1 MKHEVTEH
9 NYYCEVNLAS
19 LVKRPAHTSPVTSTL
34 PGDTPE
40 DHDEPCRAH
49 AAGASTTTHCAVEP
63 GCCGCGGRGW
73 CCVRMGGLLCRVCE
87 AVTRRKTVDPP
98 APGLQHHLTLLD
110 LAAVGAVCA
119 ELGVR
124 IPRGGGIFTHVYVW
138 LGELPAVLVASTL
151 MLDLLL
157 MTAIAARS
165 SSEYLSAATNHS
177 VSAALHARLPLL
189 QESRYLAPHPDLL
202 AAALVLLT
210 TFMVVAGTK
219 LVCQVGIASTGVSL
233 LVLTA
238 TVSAASFTAD
248 TTHWTHPPGFLPYG
262 LHGVVAGAAVL
273 SVAVGGAHH
282 AGLLAGECSRYRSVA
297 ARVGVGV
304 GVAALLVLFPA
315 AIAATL
321 ASSSLTS
328 AAPLTQL
335 FPGASL
341 VGMRALVG
349 VGGVLGLVAAMVGGL
364 VGGSRLAHR
373 LACDGLAPRCLAQ
386 VSRHTATPWVAALLC
401 GTAATLTAA
410 VCSSWVLVRTA
421 GAGGVSAGVA
431 GAAAVL
437 ARRYR
442 PQTTHHPLESA
453 PCDTPPA
460 LSRSASTLADITPA
474 SLDDTEPYQ
483 VAVEWTGG
491 RWVSAIF
498 DPPMPPT
505 WASWRTSRFL
515 MVTFTVNCLAGVGVV
530 RGARELDIGMWAWAG
545 VALCVCGCLV
555 CGVGLWLQPRHPPPT
570 ATQQEAAPLLPLLAI
585 LTNILLLLHLPPT
598 ALTAA
603 CGVWAAAAAV
613 WLLQG
618 RTASMEAV
626 LSRALLT
633 HSGHQSPADL
643 L

>member
-1 MKHEVTEH
+1 MKNEVTEH

-34 PGDTPE
+34 PGDTAE
-40 DHDEPCRAH
+40 DHDEPCRVH

-110 LAAVGAVCA
+110 LAAVALSSVV
-119 ELGVR
+119 GV
-124 IPRGGGIFTHVYVW
+124 GGYVYVGVGAAEW
-138 LGELPAVLVASTL
+138 AGPSVVLSVLLAAVSALIT
-151 MLDLLL
+151 
-157 MTAIAARS
+157 AARS

-219 LVCQVGIASTGVSL
+219 LVCQVGAAGVGVSL

-238 TVSAASFTAD
+238 ASCTAFLSAD
-248 TTHWTHPPGFLPYG
+248 VNHWTRPPGFFPFG

-328 AAPLTQL
+328 TAPLTQL

-530 RGARELDIGMWAWAG
+530 RGAKELDIGMWAWAG

-603 CGVWAAAAAV
+603 CGVWATAAAV